1 MKTDERM
8 DALLNC
14 GNIIRGYVYKDGKRS
29 EQWFEGTPE
38 NIASFLT
45 QRGDADHMVLT
56 DMMDMLIN
64 ANVITEGSP
73 NVVSRSGNTEENTMV
88 TRKTAFTKISGAQ
101 PVVIFREA
109 ARHSGQTYRRK

>member
-1 MKTDERM
+1 MKQDAQME
-8 DALLNC
+8 ALLSC

-56 DMMDMLIN
+56 DMMDMLVLDTIGRWKQSSA
-64 ANVITEGSP
+64 ANYCKATYFPAVPSP
-73 NVVSRSGNTEENTMV
+73 
-88 TRKTAFTKISGAQ
+88 
-101 PVVIFREA
+101 
-109 ARHSGQTYRRK
+109 